1 MAEEKSWRWLKTV
14 FLKDENRGLGP
25 HCSRTSFENKL
36 VKHSTDKTSETP
48 LCRLCGDCT
57 EKVWH
62 IVSGWRK
69 LVQSEYRKRHDKV
82 ALRVHWEL
90 CRKYGLECTDRWY
103 DHQPF
108 PVAENNGNEDNLRC
122 DFLYRQAA
130 EADRPN
136 ITVVHKDTQ
145 Q

>member
-1 MAEEKSWRWLKTV
+1 MAGEESWRWFKTV
-14 FLKDENRGLGP
+14 FLKVENRGLGP
-25 HCSRTSFENKL
+25 RCSRTSFENKL

-48 LCRLCGDCT
+48 PCRLCGDST

-62 IVSGWRK
+62 IVSGCRK

-103 DHQPF
+103 DHQPL

-122 DFLYRQAA
+122 DFLYRRAA
-130 EADRPN
+130 EADRPD
-136 ITVVHKDTQ
+136 ITLVHKDTQ